1 MNLSDRDL
9 EKLSAYLDGEI
20 SRKDRER
27 LEARLLEDED
37 FRNAHEELQHTR
49 QVMRSLLSMRAPRNY
64 FVNAEMVGQ
73 KETVSRAFP
82 VLRFASV
89 LASVLFVLL
98 FLGDIF
104 VPRSGAVSTLKAV
117 QVAET
122 IMEEAEAPVAEAP
135 QIESELPEVQADQAL
150 DMVPVEGEAAES
162 AVAEAPQIE
171 SDLPEAQ
178 ADQAMEMAPAEGEA
192 AAPLPEPTPGSPS
205 EPLAEMERM
214 LATGIPAPIEESE
227 EIVGGVAESF
237 AAPNLLEEG
246 GVIDIPLEEQLQ
258 QTTNFWTVVRFLEI
272 FLIVIALATG
282 LAALMLFR
290 KNKIIP

>member
-49 QVMRSLLSMRAPRNY
+49 QVMRSLSSMRAPRNY

-98 FLGDIF
+98 FLGDIL
-104 VPRSGAVSTLKAV
+104 VPRSGVVSTLKAV

-122 IMEEAEAPVAEAP
+122 IIEEAEAPVAEAP
-135 QIESELPEVQADQAL
+135 QIESELPEAQA
-150 DMVPVEGEAAES
+150 GEVAPAREEAVES
-162 AVAEAPQIE
+162 AAAEAPQLE

-178 ADQAMEMAPAEGEA
+178 EDRAMEMAPTEGEA

-205 EPLAEMERM
+205 EPAAELERM
-214 LATGIPAPIEESE
+214 VTTGIPAPIEESE
-227 EIVGGVAESF
+227 EAVGGEEESF

-258 QTTNFWTVVRFLEI
+258 QTINLWTVVRFLEI
-272 FLIVIALATG
+272 FLIVVALTTG
-282 LAALMLFR
+282 LVALLLFR
-290 KNKIIP
+290 RNKIIP

>member
-9 EKLSAYLDGEI
+9 EMLSAYLDGEI

-37 FRNAHEELQHTR
+37 LRNTLKQLQRTR
-49 QVMRSLLSMRAPRNY
+49 AVMRGLPSMRAPRNY
-64 FVNAEMVGQ
+64 YITAEMVGR

-98 FLGDIF
+98 FLGDML
-104 VPRSGAVSTLKAV
+104 VPRTGVVSTLKAV

-122 IMEEAEAPVAEAP
+122 IMEEAEAPQIGSELPEAQADQAMELPSARGEAAESEVSEAP
-135 QIESELPEVQADQAL
+135 QIESELQ
-150 DMVPVEGEAAES
+150 
-162 AVAEAPQIE
+162 
-171 SDLPEAQ
+171 EAQ

-192 AAPLPEPTPGSPS
+192 AAPFAEPTPGQPS
-205 EPLAEMERM
+205 EPATGMERL
-214 LATGIPAPIEESE
+214 LATGVPTPLEESE
-227 EIVGGVAESF
+227 DAIGEVEESF
-237 AAPNLLEEG
+237 AAPNLLQEG

-258 QTTNFWTVVRFLEI
+258 QTINLWTVVRFLEI
-272 FLIVIALATG
+272 FLIIVALTTG
-282 LAALMLFR
+282 LVALLLFR
-290 KNKIIP
+290 RNKIIP